1 MSVYKSFAVV
11 GAGRLGSGLLSALA
25 AKENISVILLS
36 RPGSTKTAPSNV
48 QVVPVDYTDVTA
60 VSAVLKEHKVD
71 VILSTLGHEGVGT
84 QKSLA
89 DAAKLAAVKLFVPSE
104 FGLPSHG
111 NPNPFF
117 NAKNDAAAYL
127 KSVGIPSTRIYT
139 GFFMEYIPMIG
150 SYDKVNGKFTIIGN
164 GDLPISTT
172 SLPDIA
178 GFVAHALTSLPPA
191 QLEDRI
197 LRLEGA
203 RASWKDIAKLF
214 NASIERV
221 TSFSGDPMAV
231 LRTTLLTLV
240 DTGVGSTG
248 WDAANKREG
257 SGDEAAGS
265 ANALW
270 PGHKWQSI
278 KEVHG
283 L

>member
-60 VSAVLKEHKVD
+60 VSAGL
-71 VILSTLGHEGVGT
+71 GT

-104 FGLPSHG
+104 FGSPSHG

-117 NAKNDAAAYL
+117 KAKNDAAAYL
-127 KSVGIPSTRIYT
+127 KSVGIPSTRIYVDWI
-139 GFFMEYIPMIG
+139 FMEYIPMIG

-197 LRLEGA
+197 LRLEGD

-221 TSFSGDPMAV
+221 TSFSGDPMA
-231 LRTTLLTLV
+231 
-240 DTGVGSTG
+240 GTG